1 LKDENETN
9 RPREFL
15 FLQHQGRSGPV
26 RGSGEGDS
34 EIFWK
39 LILSDAKAQLQFC

>member
-15 FLQHQGRSGPV
+15 FLQHQGRGGPV
-26 RGSGEGDS
+26 RGSSEGDS
-34 EIFWK
+34 KKFQ
-39 LILSDAKAQLQFC
+39 AMN